1 MRLIGSHAPEHHQ
14 LCAPR
19 IPLTPHAS
27 PAGHFLEVVFPAGS
41 GYSDMH
47 LLPSSD
53 AGDLIGVAFQKC
65 DDVHQRQTSGMSM
78 GWALV
83 RVPPPPSRGT
93 ATVSL
98 AQ

>member
-1 MRLIGSHAPEHHQ
+1 MRLIGSHAPDASSRHQ
-14 LCAPR
+14 LCAPL
-19 IPLTPHAS
+19 IPLTSHAS

-93 ATVSL
+93 EG
-98 AQ
+98 Q